1 LDDQVISQ
9 TDVIQ
14 HEPVPAVDDGVR
26 LHVEVDFARHLERLR
41 DERGWSKADLA
52 KRAALDPSSI
62 TRFEQGARNPDRET
76 VLQLSDAMA
85 LPMAE
90 RDRLLAAAGYRS
102 EIWDEPLLVDLSHIL
117 ADRDIPLAAREEVRA
132 VLRAAL
138 AYGRLKRLES
148 R

>member
-1 LDDQVISQ
+1 MDDQVISQ

-14 HEPVPAVDDGVR
+14 REAMPGIDEAAPLPGAI
-26 LHVEVDFARHLERLR
+26 EFAQQLERLR

-76 VLQLSDAMA
+76 VLQLSMAMA
-85 LPMAE
+85 LPMVE
-90 RDRLLAAAGYRS
+90 RDKLLSAAGYRS
-102 EIWDEPLLVDLSHIL
+102 EIWDEPLLVELSHIL
-117 ADRDIPLAAREEVRA
+117 ADHQVPLAARDEVRS
-132 VLRAAL
+132 VLRMAI
-138 AYGRLKRLES
+138 AYGRLKRFEA